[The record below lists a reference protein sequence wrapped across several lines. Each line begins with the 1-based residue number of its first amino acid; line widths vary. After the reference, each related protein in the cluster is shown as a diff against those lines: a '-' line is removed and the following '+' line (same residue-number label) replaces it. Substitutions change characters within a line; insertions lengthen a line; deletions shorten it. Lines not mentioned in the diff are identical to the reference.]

1 MRKVYSVCDSWSPK
15 DKEFL
20 MSFGIKVKSE
30 FERIYFPDEEPYYE
44 LRKALSK
51 RTFDG
56 PYYEYTDEELL
67 AATYCVFRGGYTSGY
82 PKPENS
88 YLEKTFDTGRMCPK
102 CNLGRVQDNPF
113 RVGKLSKHKLWGYC
127 AWEFDP
133 LFVTDDIYDKVFAP
147 YGIQRRPLL
156 HASGKVVEG
165 MSQLVIPVTDEPL
178 DLYPYRY
185 EICPEC
191 GRKRYLPGEIIKHP
205 YFPLHKH
212 PLPGIYMTK
221 EVVGQGCQISHYTLV
236 SAEIIRQLLALKVI
250 TSPSRHLQVPC
261 TPDISQYWAPDDGS
275 DRRYVSP
282 EYHIGIIGNDR

>member
-51 RTFDG
+51 RTLDG

-67 AATYCVFRGGYTSGY
+67 TAPYCVFRGGYTSGY

-102 CNLGRVQDNPF
+102 CNLGRVQNNPF

-133 LFVTDDIYDKVFAP
+133 LFVTDDIYDEVFAP

-156 HASGKVVEG
+156 HASGKPVEG
-165 MSQLVIPVTDEPL
+165 MTQLVIPVTDEPL

-250 TSPSRHLQVPC
+250 TTPSRHLQVPC
-261 TPDISQYWAPDDGS
+261 TPDISQFWAPDDGS

-282 EYHIGIIGNDR
+282 EYHIGIIENDR

>member
-1 MRKVYSVCDSWSPK
+1 MRKVYSICNWWSTK

-20 MSFGIKVKSE
+20 MTFGIKIKSE
-30 FERIYFPDEEPYYE
+30 FERISFPDEEPYDE
-44 LRKALSK
+44 LKKALLMKSESL
-51 RTFDG
+51 DG

-67 AATYCVFRGGYTSGY
+67 AAPYCVYSCGYTSGY

-88 YLEKTFDTGRMCPK
+88 YLEKTFDTSQMCTT
-102 CNLGRVQDNPF
+102 CHMGRVQANPF
-113 RVGKLSKHKLWGYC
+113 RVGKLSKHQLWGYC

-133 LFVTDDIYDKVFAP
+133 LFVTDDLYDQVFSS

-165 MSQLVIPVTDEPL
+165 MSQLEIPITDEPL
-178 DLYPYRY
+178 NLYPYRY

-191 GRKRYLPGEIIKHP
+191 GRKRYLPGESIKHP

-221 EVVGQGCQISHYTLV
+221 EVVGQGRQINHYVLV
-236 SAEIIRQLLALKVI
+236 SADIIRKLHTLKAL
-250 TSPSRHLQVPC
+250 PYRHLQVPC
-261 TPDISQYWAPDDGS
+261 TSDISQYWAPDDGS
-275 DRRYVSP
+275 DRQYVSP
-282 EYHIGIIGNDR
+282 EYHISK

>member
-1 MRKVYSVCDSWSPK
+1 MRKIYSVRTSWTPE
-15 DKEFL
+15 DVEFL
-20 MSFGIKVKSE
+20 KSFGFKVKPGSE
-30 FERIYFPDEEPYYE
+30 KIAIPDE
-44 LRKALSK
+44 
-51 RTFDG
+51 G
-56 PYYEYTDEELL
+56 PYLELLKVLQERGAWIYGPVFQYTEEELL
-67 AATYCVFRGGYTSGY
+67 AAPYCVLGSGHTSGY

-88 YLEKTFDTGRMCPK
+88 HLEKTFDTSQMCPK
-102 CNLGRVQDNPF
+102 CNQGRVQNNLF

-133 LFVTDDIYDKVFAP
+133 QFVADDIYDQVFAP

-165 MSQLVIPVTDEPL
+165 VSQLVIPVTDEPL

-191 GRKRYLPGEIIKHP
+191 GRKRYLPGENIKHP

-221 EVVGQGCQISHYTLV
+221 EVVGQGRQVSHYMLV
-236 SAEIIRQLLALKVI
+236 SADIIRQLLALKVI
-250 TSPSRHLQVPC
+250 PSRYLQVPC
-261 TPDISQYWAPDDGS
+261 TPDISQYWAPDNGS
-275 DRRYVSP
+275 DRQYVSP
-282 EYHIGIIGNDR
+282 EYHQ